1 MPSGLSCKLPVSNK
15 KRSMKHWP
23 SSQGFFFVTAPSS
36 PGTEKPRQAHCMY
49 GAIARVLC
57 GIAFADLKSDSQ

>member
-1 MPSGLSCKLPVSNK
+1 
-15 KRSMKHWP
+15 MKHWP
-23 SSQGFFFVTAPSS
+23 SSQGFFFVTAQSS